1 MYYAYTERKLFSV
14 DANLCQDHWQ
24 DHHQSRLIFASN
36 VGGASSE
43 LVGDGFFF
51 FFFRFSY
58 FKIVM
63 ILLMLNVNA
72 DECVLISDVVPPP
85 RMPCQFVKV
94 WL

>member
-1 MYYAYTERKLFSV
+1 MP
-14 DANLCQDHWQ
+14 
-24 DHHQSRLIFASN
+24 IFVKTTGKTITRVGSSSLATWVGASN
-36 VGGASSE
+36 E

-51 FFFRFSY
+51 FFYKFSY

-72 DECVLISDVVPPP
+72 DECVLISDMVLPP
-85 RMPCQFVKV
+85 RMSCQFVKV